1 MSAVSDLTPQMQG
14 YVGDFMDPSNLGW
27 LPYIMYFHPANF
39 NTDIVS
45 TDGSGFR
52 YTVARGKRYSPT
64 TLNQAEPVRLLVG
77 SSTVFGTGATA
88 DRHTLASRLTE
99 NDPRD
104 ELWVNV
110 GGRAFNSIQEFVHFS
125 LYRHQLPPIKE
136 VVIFSGL
143 NDLVLSRLPAQ
154 LRGEHGGFFFSR
166 EFFDRLTGKKEKA
179 SGLSGWFKKD
189 AKDAK
194 QAAQEDGVLPFDEQ
208 LQYTADLI
216 LRHLDSWRIV
226 CAAIGA
232 KLTYVLQPLADWVRP
247 IGSREERAIFAELDH
262 QGSFRETYRDVCAVE
277 THRAFVECLQPG
289 IAAMGVNFIDFTPV
303 LAKAALPDQWLFVD
317 RIHFTD
323 EGSEVVA
330 KLLLRELDQG

>member
-64 TLNQAEPVRLLVG
+64 TLNQAEPVRLLIG
-77 SSTVFGTGATA
+77 SSTVFGTGASA
-88 DRHTLASRLTE
+88 DRHTIASRLTE
-99 NDPRD
+99 NDTRE
-104 ELWVNV
+104 ELWLNV
-110 GGRAFNSIQEFVHFS
+110 GGRAFNSIQEFIHFS

-136 VVIFSGL
+136 AVIFSGL
-143 NDLVLSRLPAQ
+143 NDLVLSRLPSQ

-166 EFFDRLTGKKEKA
+166 EFFDRVTSKKA
-179 SGLSGWFKKD
+179 SGLSSWFRKD
-189 AKDAK
+189 AKDAE
-194 QAAQEDGVLPFDEQ
+194 QDDGVLPFDEQ

-232 KLTYVLQPLADWVRP
+232 RLTYVLQPLANWVRP
-247 IGSREERAIFAELDH
+247 RGSSEEQAIFAELDH

-277 THRAFVECLQPG
+277 THKAFVDRLQPRVG
-289 IAAMGVNFIDFTPV
+289 AMGVNFIDFTPV

-323 EGSEVVA
+323 EGSDLVA
-330 KLLLRELDQG
+330 KLLLRELAQGERA

>member
-14 YVGDFMDPSNLGW
+14 YVGDFMDPNNLGW

-64 TLNQAEPVRLLVG
+64 TLNQAEPVRLLIG

-88 DRHTLASRLTE
+88 DRHTIASRLTE
-99 NDPRD
+99 NDTRE
-104 ELWVNV
+104 ELWLNV
-110 GGRAFNSIQEFVHFS
+110 GGRAFNSIQEFIHFS

-136 VVIFSGL
+136 AVIFSGL
-143 NDLVLSRLPAQ
+143 NDLVLSRLPSQ

-166 EFFDRLTGKKEKA
+166 EFFDRLTSKKA
-179 SGLSGWFKKD
+179 SGFSSWFRKD
-189 AKDAK
+189 AKDAE
-194 QAAQEDGVLPFDEQ
+194 QDDGVLPFDEQ

-232 KLTYVLQPLADWVRP
+232 RLTYVLQPLANWVRP
-247 IGSREERAIFAELDH
+247 RGSSEEQAIFAELDH

-277 THRAFVECLQPG
+277 THKALVDRLQPRVD
-289 IAAMGVNFIDFTPV
+289 AMGVNFIDFTPV

-323 EGSEVVA
+323 EGSDLVA
-330 KLLLRELDQG
+330 KLLLRELGQGERA

>member
-14 YVGDFMDPSNLGW
+14 YVGDFMDPNNLGW
-27 LPYIMYFHPANF
+27 LTYVMYFHPANF

-52 YTVARGKRYSPT
+52 YTVARGKRYSPA
-64 TLNQAEPVRLLVG
+64 TLNRGAVRLLVG

-99 NDPRD
+99 NDSRD

-125 LYRHQLPPIKE
+125 LYRHHLPPIKE

-143 NDLVLSRLPAQ
+143 NDLVLSRLPSQ

-166 EFFDRLTGKKEKA
+166 EFFDRLTTKKA
-179 SGLSGWFKKD
+179 SGFSSWFKKD
-189 AKDAK
+189 SKEVVQD
-194 QAAQEDGVLPFDEQ
+194 EGVLPFDEQ

-232 KLTYVLQPLADWVRP
+232 RLTYVLQPLADWVRP
-247 IGSREERAIFAELDH
+247 RGSNEEQVIFAELDH

-277 THRAFVECLQPG
+277 THKAFVERLQPG
-289 IAAMGVNFIDFTPV
+289 VAAMGVNFIDFTPV

-323 EGSEVVA
+323 EGSDVVA
-330 KLLLRELDQG
+330 KLLLRELNQGELV